1 MVAECRRRLY
11 LPRVSHMSLGFGG
24 DNGCESQGSAS
35 FFVWFQHFSSSFFFF
50 FNFDGF
56 VSEISPVIVRMF
68 FFASE
73 SGYVNLGISEIIFKY
88 YF

>member
-1 MVAECRRRLY
+1 MDVKVRGL
-11 LPRVSHMSLGFGG
+11 LPFLS
-24 DNGCESQGSAS
+24 GSNIL
-35 FFVWFQHFSSSFFFF
+35 VPLFFF

-88 YF
+88 YFKNRGTF

>member
-1 MVAECRRRLY
+1 MDVKVRGL
-11 LPRVSHMSLGFGG
+11 LPFLS
-24 DNGCESQGSAS
+24 GSNIL
-35 FFVWFQHFSSSFFFF
+35 VPLFF

>member
-1 MVAECRRRLY
+1 MDVKVRGL
-11 LPRVSHMSLGFGG
+11 LPFLS
-24 DNGCESQGSAS
+24 GSNIL
-35 FFVWFQHFSSSFFFF
+35 VPLFFFF
-50 FNFDGF
+50 LNFDGF